1 MSYLLIY
8 NDKWSTLVIGE
19 YETREEALEAM
30 RECRNWYE
38 QHPGTDAVRFE
49 IREVS
54 YD

>member
-8 NDKWSTLVIGE
+8 HDERETLVIGE

-30 RECRNWYE
+30 REYRKWHE
-38 QHPGTDAVRFE
+38 HHPGPDSVRFE

>member
-8 NDKWSTLVIGE
+8 HDNLSTLVMGE

-30 RECRNWYE
+30 RECRKWYE
-38 QHPGTDAVRFE
+38 HHLGPDAVRFE
-49 IREVS
+49 IRDVS